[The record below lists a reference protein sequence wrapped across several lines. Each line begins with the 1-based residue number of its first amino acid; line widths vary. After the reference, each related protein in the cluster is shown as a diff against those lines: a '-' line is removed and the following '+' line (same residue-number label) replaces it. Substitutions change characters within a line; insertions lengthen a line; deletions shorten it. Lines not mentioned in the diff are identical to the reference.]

1 MLRGTEKIKAE
12 HINSFIETLDISKIR
27 YFILYSK
34 QSNTLNL
41 NGGAYNAVREILGED
56 SHLPADTDGSKLDN
70 LLDEENIRDYKSKI
84 FDALFESS
92 NFSRIIDDFNAFYEN
107 QKLSSRFIHKFSIK
121 KSHLE
126 EEARLIYWLW
136 GYIKKEKQEFVHA
149 SPTLLDKYKDI
160 ISYLSV
166 IDHSPGFAINELEKI
181 YLMYKNNLNEKTEA
195 IKFLNKERK
204 NNEFLELKSDFVLNE
219 IFKMELEQISDILHV
234 FSKEINNSYYVCIA
248 IFDLMHDNFLRENLI
263 YRLSRKWSD
272 KKHRE
277 KMKEKNIIKK
287 QISLNKE
294 TSEKLLKIE
303 DKYRCNSSET
313 IARLIENEYHHLFDH

>member
-12 HINSFIETLDISKIR
+12 HIRSFIETLNISKIR
-27 YFILYSK
+27 YFIFYSK
-34 QSNTLNL
+34 ENNCLNI
-41 NGGAYNAVREILGED
+41 NGGVYNTIREILGEEQ
-56 SHLPADTDGSKLDN
+56 SLLLDTDGSKLDN
-70 LLDEENIRDYKSKI
+70 LYDEGNINYYKSKI

-92 NFSRIIDDFNAFYEN
+92 NFRKIIDDFNAFYEN
-107 QKLSSRFIHKFSIK
+107 QKLSSRFIHKFSIN

-126 EEARLIYWLW
+126 DESRLIYWLW
-136 GYIKKEKQEFVHA
+136 GYIKKEKQEFIHT
-149 SPTLLDKYKDI
+149 SPTLLDKYNDI
-160 ISYLSV
+160 IGYLSV
-166 IDHSPGFAINELEKI
+166 IDHSPGFAIKEVDKI

-219 IFKMELEQISDILHV
+219 LFKMELGQISDILQV
-234 FSKEINNSYYVCIA
+234 FSNEINNSYYVCIA
-248 IFDLMHDNFLRENLI
+248 IFDLIHDNFLRENLI